1 MERIDFQYVATE
13 LVKNYNLKSKVK
25 FGTFS
30 KDKGGYNWDDDVINL
45 RKSFSNVDDFIIT
58 VLHEIH
64 HAIQVD
70 KYGRKKFLKK
80 YAQAFACISMFL
92 IGAPL
97 GSLIK
102 RGGIGIPV
110 IISIFFYI
118 IYYVLN
124 LLGLKWAREAIISP
138 ELAAWLSN
146 LVLLPIG
153 LFLLYHTRKDSKIFD
168 IDYYVSFFNKI
179 I

>member
-1 MERIDFQYVATE
+1 MKKLLTELHLMMERIDFQYVATE

-80 YAQAFACISMFL
+80 YAQAGNMAEL
-92 IGAPL
+92 DGKDRYLA
-97 GSLIK
+97 
-102 RGGIGIPV
+102 
-110 IISIFFYI
+110 
-118 IYYVLN
+118 N
-124 LLGLKWAREAIISP
+124 KWEKKAENWAQQ
-138 ELAAWLSN
+138 E
-146 LVLLPIG
+146 
-153 LFLLYHTRKDSKIFD
+153 YRKKWKGNF
-168 IDYYVSFFNKI
+168 
-179 I
+179 

>member
-1 MERIDFQYVATE
+1 MKKLLTELHLLMERIDFQYVATE

-80 YAQAFACISMFL
+80 YAQAGNMAEL
-92 IGAPL
+92 DGKDRYLA
-97 GSLIK
+97 
-102 RGGIGIPV
+102 
-110 IISIFFYI
+110 
-118 IYYVLN
+118 N
-124 LLGLKWAREAIISP
+124 KWEKKAENWAQQ
-138 ELAAWLSN
+138 E
-146 LVLLPIG
+146 
-153 LFLLYHTRKDSKIFD
+153 YRKKWKGNF
-168 IDYYVSFFNKI
+168 
-179 I
+179 

>member
-1 MERIDFQYVATE
+1 MKKRLTELHLLMERIDFQYVATE

-80 YAQAFACISMFL
+80 YAQAGNMAEL
-92 IGAPL
+92 DGKDRYLA
-97 GSLIK
+97 
-102 RGGIGIPV
+102 
-110 IISIFFYI
+110 
-118 IYYVLN
+118 N
-124 LLGLKWAREAIISP
+124 KWEKKAENWAQQ
-138 ELAAWLSN
+138 E
-146 LVLLPIG
+146 
-153 LFLLYHTRKDSKIFD
+153 YRKKWKGKF
-168 IDYYVSFFNKI
+168 
-179 I
+179 

>member
-1 MERIDFQYVATE
+1 MKKRLTELHLLMERIDFQYVATE

-80 YAQAFACISMFL
+80 YAQAGNMAEL
-92 IGAPL
+92 DGKDRYLA
-97 GSLIK
+97 
-102 RGGIGIPV
+102 
-110 IISIFFYI
+110 
-118 IYYVLN
+118 N
-124 LLGLKWAREAIISP
+124 KWE
-138 ELAAWLSN
+138 
-146 LVLLPIG
+146 
-153 LFLLYHTRKDSKIFD
+153 RKAENWAQQEYRKKWKGNF
-168 IDYYVSFFNKI
+168 
-179 I
+179 

>member
-1 MERIDFQYVATE
+1 MKKLLTELHLLMERIDFQYVATE

-80 YAQAFACISMFL
+80 YAQAGNMAAL
-92 IGAPL
+92 DGKDRYLA
-97 GSLIK
+97 
-102 RGGIGIPV
+102 
-110 IISIFFYI
+110 
-118 IYYVLN
+118 N
-124 LLGLKWAREAIISP
+124 KWEKKAENWAQQ
-138 ELAAWLSN
+138 E
-146 LVLLPIG
+146 
-153 LFLLYHTRKDSKIFD
+153 YRKKWKGNF
-168 IDYYVSFFNKI
+168 
-179 I
+179 